1 MDAELVS
8 YAPPEIEPAIEDPGP
23 GVGVDEHAP
32 KDERERSAVTRVAGV
47 AGLIYVSDEHAMML
61 T

>member
-8 YAPPEIEPAIEDPGP
+8 YAPPKIQQAIEDPGP

-32 KDERERSAVTRVAGV
+32 KDERERTAVTRIAGV
-47 AGLIYVSDEHAMML
+47 AGLIYVSDEHPIML

>member
-8 YAPPEIEPAIEDPGP
+8 YPPPKIEQAIEDPGP

-32 KDERERSAVTRVAGV
+32 KDERERTAVTRVAGV

-61 T
+61 A